1 MTTTEDSL
9 AQAIDQPEAYFIP
22 LGAVTEGELS
32 YERFMPT
39 SFTYGAWGPFQ
50 HGAPPSALLTRMLER
65 RRLESERMRITRI
78 AVDLLSAVPYTE
90 LRAVMGLAPGA
101 ADRQGRSRIAC
112 RRQGCLAA
120 RCHRVRV
127 DDGHCGYAGY

>member
-39 SFTYGAWGPFQ
+39 SFTYGAWGGRF
-50 HGAPPSALLTRMLER
+50 STVR
-65 RRLESERMRITRI
+65 RH
-78 AVDLLSAVPYTE
+78 
-90 LRAVMGLAPGA
+90 
-101 ADRQGRSRIAC
+101 
-112 RRQGCLAA
+112 RRC
-120 RCHRVRV
+120 
-127 DDGHCGYAGY
+127 

>member
-22 LGAVTEGELS
+22 LGTVTEGELS

-65 RRLESERMRITRI
+65 RRLESEGMRILASPWICCRLYRTRS
-78 AVDLLSAVPYTE
+78 SARAHGSRARGGKSPRSKPNCLPTSRVPGGQ
-90 LRAVMGLAPGA
+90 LP
-101 ADRQGRSRIAC
+101 
-112 RRQGCLAA
+112 RRPHG
-120 RCHRVRV
+120 
-127 DDGHCGYAGY
+127 